1 MQTFSA
7 NSATKDTEDDR
18 CFTST
23 RASWC
28 RYSSRS
34 SAGATS
40 HWPQVELASFVAK
53 DGRIGLLTPAQA
65 TAADAAFDA
74 FIQQSCSI
82 IPVAARDF
90 DLARRLLSNHRSGL
104 RAGDA
109 LHLAVASN
117 NAAAGVYSLDKVMIA
132 AGQSLGLPMNAGF
145 PATI

>member
-1 MQTFSA
+1 MIYF
-7 NSATKDTEDDR
+7 DTSFMVPLFKAEAR
-18 CFTST
+18 SMGLKQFVAGLAPG
-23 RASWC
+23 RMAL
-28 RYSSRS
+28 SRW
-34 SAGATS
+34 T
-40 HWPQVELASFVAK
+40 QVEFSSFLSK
-53 DGRIGLLTPAQA
+53 DVRVGVLTPAQA
-65 TAADAAFDA
+65 RAAGMAFDT
-74 FIQQSCSI
+74 F
-82 IPVAARDF
+82 VAGGCAVLDVTSRDF